1 MDSPELSEDLLRGA
15 QAIGEVLYGPD
26 DPHAARKVYNN
37 QDRLPV
43 FKLEGSTLLLALKS
57 RLKAHLAAK
66 SMEKEVRLAA
76 PVAVP
81 GETAQPKQSQRRRQA
96 RHRQAASPSAA
107 A

>member
-43 FKLEGSTLLLALKS
+43 FKLEGSTLLLALRS
-57 RLKAHLAAK
+57 RLTAHLHAK
-66 SMEKEVRLAA
+66 SLEKEGRI
-76 PVAVP
+76 AVP
-81 GETAQPKQSQRRRQA
+81 VKTAQPKQPRRRRQVQKA
-96 RHRQAASPSAA
+96 VSPNVAA
-107 A
+107 